1 MIEANVPTTQTG
13 NTTKMETPTTITTSM
28 ILLDLENGID
38 RPGIKAKYNLEGWE
52 LTEMFK
58 HPVLKGKKASRKRRM
73 SFNFVDDTPT
83 EVALETVDL
92 EQVDLIQS
100 IEEVEFEHEAREDY
114 NTIAEQDDGQ
124 TIASHKLTPS
134 QESSLEGE
142 HWENQI
148 KSGTSDETN
157 ESFNY

>member
-1 MIEANVPTTQTG
+1 
-13 NTTKMETPTTITTSM
+13 
-28 ILLDLENGID
+28 
-38 RPGIKAKYNLEGWE
+38 
-52 LTEMFK
+52 MFK

-114 NTIAEQDDGQ
+114 NTVAEQDDGQ

>member
-1 MIEANVPTTQTG
+1 MIEARTPNAVTETAE

-38 RPGIKAKYNLEGWE
+38 RPGIKEKYNLEGWE

-83 EVALETVDL
+83 EAVTTTQTDL
-92 EQVDLIQS
+92 VES
-100 IEEVEFEHEAREDY
+100 IEEVTTDAHLEQEAEDRDQFETAME
-114 NTIAEQDDGQ
+114 AEQKEDTFSDGF
-124 TIASHKLTPS
+124 
-134 QESSLEGE
+134 
-142 HWENQI
+142 
-148 KSGTSDETN
+148 DE
-157 ESFNY
+157 E